1 MEVYIMKKSLIF
13 AYVLDGLKPAK
24 AMYYGYNVT
33 IGVDKFYA
41 YQQPITKSW
50 FIIDRLT
57 GLSITD
63 CYGHKTLKAAK
74 AAALANY
81 SKYLNIKASDL
92 YSEKV
97 ERFKHC
103 MHCID
108 CTR

>member
-1 MEVYIMKKSLIF
+1 MKKELVF
-13 AYVLDGLKPAK
+13 AYVLDGLTPAK
-24 AMYYGYNVT
+24 AMFYGYNVT

-81 SKYLNIKASDL
+81 SKYLNVKNADL
-92 YSEKV
+92 YREKI

>member
-1 MEVYIMKKSLIF
+1 MKKELIF

-24 AMYYGYNVT
+24 AMYSGYVVT
-33 IGVDKFYA
+33 VGVDKFYA

-81 SKYLNIKASDL
+81 SKYLNVKNTDL
-92 YSEKV
+92 YREKI
-97 ERFKHC
+97 ERFKACSHC
-103 MHCID
+103 VD
-108 CTR
+108 FSK